1 MTQKLP
7 FWLNLFLVVTLKSN
21 NAVYLNKYVS
31 LLFTMKSTFGL
42 ECQLQFSCFGWKI
55 HPQGVY
61 NSWNL
66 KTILEISLNLYVPPG
81 NFCVKRRWSTLL
93 VSSHYKTG
101 YRIAYLRNWSPFFI
115 FATTPCPVF
124 VLGKLI
130 DLVHCIAG
138 CSNATCPGFF
148 LKSLLESPGKLLEIC
163 SVKFV
168 DTLTQYCMFV
178 RN

>member
-7 FWLNLFLVVTLKSN
+7 FWLNLFLVVTLKTITLYIWIN
-21 NAVYLNKYVS
+21 TYYVS
-31 LLFTMKSTFGL
+31 LLFTVKSTFGL
-42 ECQLQFSCFGWKI
+42 ECQLQFSCFGWKM

-115 FATTPCPVF
+115 FATTPCLVF
-124 VLGKLI
+124 VLCLGKLI

-148 LKSLLESPGKLLEIC
+148 LKSLLESSWKYVQLNL
-163 SVKFV
+163 
-168 DTLTQYCMFV
+168 
-178 RN
+178 